1 MLVVL
6 SVGLFHAWIGRD
18 SHGRMTFCGWSTS
31 NTRGDLDSRVA
42 RLLEA
47 YVVSTPSLC
56 RYPHDSAFVIVEL

>member
-6 SVGLFHAWIGRD
+6 SAGLFHALIDRD

-42 RLLEA
+42 RLLGA
-47 YVVSTPSLC
+47 CVISTPSLYH
-56 RYPHDSAFVIVEL
+56 RPGDSAFAVVG